1 VEQTL
6 KRNDMD
12 KQDKDIKCEIQS
24 LRTEINAYKKC
35 LKSILYSI
43 KHKKTEP
50 YDYGAAADAV
60 IGEIKETI
68 HDCNSNVSDIKKQY
82 GQI

>member
-12 KQDKDIKCEIQS
+12 KQDKDIKSEIQS

-35 LKSILYSI
+35 LKSILYDI
-43 KHKKTEP
+43 EHKKTEL
-50 YDYGAAADAV
+50 YDYGAASDAV
-60 IGEIKETI
+60 IEAIKETI
-68 HDCNSNVSDIKKQY
+68 HDCNSNVSNIKKQY